1 MAVVSEASKEIQM
14 DRINNKINFLSGEIK
29 RTQNQMN
36 SIYTEL
42 DKQYES
48 SKEYNGISMG
58 NLKLKKREYDDKRN
72 HLISCITSLETQISK
87 IPVAEE
93 DYDNSFVEDF
103 LQRVAM
109 IEQQENNMEQ
119 KTVDTFSID
128 NSGRQYVKTKTGIIV
143 PAGKEVKPL
152 PVSMAAKG
160 YICRATTF
168 VSLLNRVISEY
179 RTVYFY
185 GGNGQPATKALWN
198 QLSKVK
204 GVGWWYTG
212 KHLATTKHSF
222 SNNYWAFDCSG
233 FLRAVMWGW
242 CGDSSKTY
250 GGSCFGKNTIVP
262 YHLSGDMIKA
272 SPKGKSPYKYVDQAT
287 RAVTYCGDTDFST
300 IVPGECLY
308 MVGHVGAYAGN
319 GMAAECTPSFK
330 NGCQNTY
337 VSNVKSVSASN
348 KRSWAAHGKLPY
360 IDYSN
365 TMSDNLGNGWIAGPG
380 NGGMDTGMGG
390 GLLAQIGYINGVN
403 ASDLYE
409 SDNYYGYG
417 EKTEF
422 IERTVDSSIVRIVV
436 PKSTTVASLA
446 KSLSMTA
453 SNLLALNP
461 SLKKSGS
468 STSTYAS
475 SSTVLNSGMKV
486 YVPASAYT
494 AAKEAATSSYNN
506 AASQIEEIDKLLSK
520 FQDDSE
526 TLVSSSYT
534 TSASKSAST
543 SISTLLTTKAKAVVV
558 DDEASILTTTKSGS
572 SSSAKA
578 TNYATASSSG
588 QTNSEKMRDYKGW
601 TRVYD
606 TGPYEGYADAR
617 IIITKNGSTRVLKT
631 VISPTGFSDVFSNN
645 VNLQQTA
652 GGWFIARHGENPVN
666 LSISGLMLDTDA
678 NAEKHNFIKEWKNY
692 LTDKK
697 STRTGLFYNNSTV
710 KIQLEGIRYE
720 GILDS
725 INFTKDA
732 ARLNVYNFN
741 MNFTCV
747 DYKVTRSVSGAIGRL
762 GKKKTSTTK
771 SGSKAKIST
780 QSSPSTQVMA
790 TSLYRTMTK

>member
-1 MAVVSEASKEIQM
+1 MAVVSEVSKEIQM
-14 DRINNKINFLSGEIK
+14 DRINNKISFLSGEIK

-36 SIYTEL
+36 SIYSEL

-58 NLKLKKREYDDKRN
+58 NLKLKKREYDDKKN
-72 HLISCITSLETQISK
+72 HLISCITSLETQINK
-87 IPVAEE
+87 IPVVEE
-93 DYDNSFVEDF
+93 DYDSTFVEDF

-109 IEQQENNMEQ
+109 IEQQENNIEQ
-119 KTVDTFSID
+119 ETVNTFSID

-143 PAGKEVKPL
+143 PAGKELKPL
-152 PVSMAAKG
+152 PVSMAASG
-160 YICRATTF
+160 YACRATTF
-168 VSLLNRVISEY
+168 ASLLKRVISEY
-179 RTVYFY
+179 RTVYYF
-185 GGNGQPATKALWN
+185 GGNGEQSSSSLFNSLKKRFPGFYTSSRRSK
-198 QLSKVK
+198 LSPTFDK
-204 GVGWWYTG
+204 G
-212 KHLATTKHSF
+212 
-222 SNNYWAFDCSG
+222 YWAFDCSG
-233 FLRAVMWGW
+233 FLRAVLWGW
-242 CGDSSKTY
+242 CGDTSKKN
-250 GGSCFGKNTIVP
+250 GGSCLGKGSVVP
-262 YHLSGDMIKA
+262 HDTSGVMISKCPGGG
-272 SPKGKSPYKYVDQAT
+272 SKN
-287 RAVTYCGDTDFST
+287 FSN
-300 IVPGECLY
+300 IQVGECVW
-308 MVGHVGAYAGN
+308 MQDHIGAYVGN
-319 GMAAECTPSFK
+319 NQCAESTPGWDNCAQLTTLK
-330 NGCQNTY
+330 NVTSSGQ
-337 VSNVKSVSASN
+337 KL
-348 KRSWAAHGKLPY
+348 RSWTKHGKLPY
-360 IDYSN
+360 VDYSN
-365 TMSDNLGNGWIAGPG
+365 TMTDNLGNGWIAGPG
-380 NGGMDTGMGG
+380 NGGMGTGIV
-390 GLLAQIGYINGVN
+390 AQIGYINGVN

-422 IERTVDSSIVRIVV
+422 IERTADSSIVRIVV

-446 KSLSMTA
+446 KSLSMTS

-461 SLKKSGS
+461 SLKSSSG

-475 SSTVLNSGMKV
+475 SSTVLNSGIKV

-506 AASQIEEIDKLLSK
+506 AASQIEEIDKLLSR

-543 SISTLLTTKAKAVVV
+543 SIATLLTTKAKAVVV
-558 DDEASILTTTKSGS
+558 DDEATVLTS

-578 TNYATASSSG
+578 SSSTKTTNYATSSSNG
-588 QTNSEKMRDYKGW
+588 KTNSEKMRDYKGW

-617 IIITKNGSTRVLKT
+617 IIITKNGSTRVLRT

-692 LTDKK
+692 LTDKR
-697 STRTGLFYNNSTV
+697 STRTGIFYNNSTV

-720 GILDS
+720 GILNS
-725 INFTKDA
+725 VNFTKDA
-732 ARLNVYNFN
+732 SKLNVYNFN

-747 DYKVTRSVSGAIGRL
+747 DYKVTRSVSGAISRL
-762 GKKKTSTTK
+762 GKKKTTTTK

-780 QSSPSTQVMA
+780 QESKPSTQVMA
-790 TSLYRTMTK
+790 ASLYRTMTK

>member
-14 DRINNKINFLSGEIK
+14 DRINNKISFLSGEIK

-72 HLISCITSLETQISK
+72 HLMSCITSLESQINK
-87 IPVAEE
+87 IPVVEE
-93 DYDNSFVEDF
+93 DYDDNFVEDF

-109 IEQQENNMEQ
+109 IEQQENNTEQ
-119 KTVDTFSID
+119 GDVSTFSID
-128 NSGRQYVKTKTGIIV
+128 DSGRQYVKTKTGIIV
-143 PAGKEVKPL
+143 PAGKELKPL
-152 PVSMAAKG
+152 PVSMSASG
-160 YICRATTF
+160 YACRATTF
-168 VSLLNRVISEY
+168 ASLLKRVISEY

-185 GGNGQPATKALWN
+185 GSNGQ
-198 QLSKVK
+198 LSSSSLFKSLK
-204 GVGWWYTG
+204 KSFGWFYTSSRYAKLSPTFG
-212 KHLATTKHSF
+212 RG
-222 SNNYWAFDCSG
+222 YWAFDCSG
-233 FLRAVMWGW
+233 LLRAVLWGW
-242 CGDSSKTY
+242 CGDTSKTN
-250 GGSCFGKNTIVP
+250 GGSGLGKNSVVP
-262 YHLSGDMIKA
+262 WDTSGVMISKCPGGG
-272 SPKGKSPYKYVDQAT
+272 SK
-287 RAVTYCGDTDFST
+287 DFKN
-300 IVPGECLY
+300 IQVGEC
-308 MVGHVGAYAGN
+308 VWVQGHIGAYVGN
-319 GMAAECTPSFK
+319 NQCAESTPRWDNCAQLSTLK
-330 NGCQNTY
+330 NVTSSGQ
-337 VSNVKSVSASN
+337 KL
-348 KRSWAAHGKLPY
+348 RSWTKHGKLPY

-365 TMSDNLGNGWIAGPG
+365 TMTDNLGNGWIAGPG
-380 NGGMDTGMGG
+380 NGGMATGG
-390 GLLAQIGYINGVN
+390 GIVAQIGYINGVN

-446 KSLSMTA
+446 KSLSMTS

-461 SLKKSGS
+461 SLKKSSSGS
-468 STSTYAS
+468 SSSAYAS
-475 SSTVLNSGMKV
+475 SSAVLNSGMKV

-506 AASQIEEIDKLLSK
+506 AASQIAEIDKLLSR
-520 FQDDSE
+520 FQDDSD

-543 SISTLLTTKAKAVVV
+543 SVSTLLTSKAEAVVI
-558 DDEASILTTTKSGS
+558 DDEASILTSSSSAKSGS

-578 TNYATASSSG
+578 TNYATSSSSG
-588 QTNSEKMRDYKGW
+588 KTNSEKMRDYKGW

-606 TGPYEGYADAR
+606 TGPYKGYADAR

-762 GKKKTSTTK
+762 GKKKTTTTK

-780 QSSPSTQVMA
+780 QSSSSTQVMA
-790 TSLYRTMTK
+790 TSLYKTMTK